1 MLHLLLSVA
10 VLLALPVVLLM
21 ACCRR
26 PDPNHEFMLDLLDEN
41 ITENRNELTH
51 VD

>member
-1 MLHLLLSVA
+1 VLQLLLSVA

-26 PDPNHEFMLDLLDEN
+26 PDPNHEFMLDLLEEN
-41 ITENRNELTH
+41 IRENRGDLTH

>member
-1 MLHLLLSVA
+1 MLNALLTVA
-10 VLLALPVVLLM
+10 VLLALPVVLLL

-26 PDPNHEFMLDLLDEN
+26 PDPNHEFMLDLLEEN
-41 ITENRNELTH
+41 IRENRGDLMH